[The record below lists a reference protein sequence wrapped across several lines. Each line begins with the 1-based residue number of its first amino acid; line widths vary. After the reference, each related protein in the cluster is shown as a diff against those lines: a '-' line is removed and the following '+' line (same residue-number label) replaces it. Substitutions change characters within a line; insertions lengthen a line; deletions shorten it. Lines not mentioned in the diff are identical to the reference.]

1 MDPILQLILN
11 QPDRKQLLENYQQ
24 IFWHTTFGKNTFR
37 IPKNQACKK
46 NAVGH
51 WDHECPYPYGNKELH
66 VTCKM
71 CSIDL
76 EMYKLTYRV
85 WYKFCFQNKNLQ

>member
-46 NAVGH
+46 NGVGH
-51 WDHECPYPYGNKELH
+51 WDDECPYPYGNEELH

-71 CSIDL
+71 CLIDL
-76 EMYKLTYRV
+76 EMYKLANQV
-85 WYKFCFQNKNLQ
+85 W